1 MDLVS
6 LTFVLGFIA
15 LVIFFYDGTRT
26 RDNNLKNKLELDR
39 KKDEER
45 KREEE
50 RKMNEKYE
58 QERNS
63 AR

>member
-6 LTFVLGFIA
+6 LLLSFIVLAIS
-15 LVIFFYDGTRT
+15 VFYWNIRT
-26 RDNNLKNKLELDR
+26 RENNPRNKLESDR
-39 KKDEER
+39 KKEEER

-58 QERNS
+58 QEMNS

>member
-6 LTFVLGFIA
+6 LLLSFIVLAIS
-15 LVIFFYDGTRT
+15 VFYWNIRT
-26 RDNNLKNKLELDR
+26 RENNPRNKLESDR
-39 KKDEER
+39 KKDEEC
-45 KREEE
+45 KREKE

>member
-1 MDLVS
+1 MDLVA
-6 LTFVLGFIA
+6 LTFLLGLIGW
-15 LVIFFYDGTRT
+15 LYMYYIRT
-26 RDNNLKNKLELDR
+26 RENNPRNKLESDR

-58 QERNS
+58 HERNS